1 LKELTL
7 SSSTKLQELEDMVY
21 VLKLNNLFMAQENIN
36 LKRANEEFW
45 KETSKLKADLI
56 RSEVGMQQDQRRRE
70 EPSISSQSISGK
82 YPYTPY
88 SPVHKVLH

>member
-1 LKELTL
+1 
-7 SSSTKLQELEDMVY
+7 
-21 VLKLNNLFMAQENIN
+21 MAQENIN